1 MCNEGIE
8 AYMIR
13 NKDQTLERKKLKL
26 PLASLTVAWEEGIL
40 KKWELNFLARKLRR
54 RVGRENGLRGEEM
67 SMVCYLRTG
76 FPMNERHER
85 HRNENFDIQPGRGI
99 FLAFNLLSAAEG

>member
-26 PLASLTVAWEEGIL
+26 PLASLTVAWEEGI
-40 KKWELNFLARKLRR
+40 
-54 RVGRENGLRGEEM
+54 
-67 SMVCYLRTG
+67 
-76 FPMNERHER
+76 
-85 HRNENFDIQPGRGI
+85 
-99 FLAFNLLSAAEG
+99 